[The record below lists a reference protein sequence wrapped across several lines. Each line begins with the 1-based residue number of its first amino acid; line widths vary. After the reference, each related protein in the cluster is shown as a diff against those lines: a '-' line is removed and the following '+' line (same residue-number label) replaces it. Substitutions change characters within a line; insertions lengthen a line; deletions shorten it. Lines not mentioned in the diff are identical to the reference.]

1 MWRKCGRGF
10 FIDRGGVE
18 IVIKLKE
25 VAYSQRRAQFSVL
38 VNFRSI
44 RITIRKLLK
53 LLLDSCGAAQMGC
66 KFLDPLKH
74 NQINVVN

>member
-38 VNFRSI
+38 VKLQINKNYNKEAFKA
-44 RITIRKLLK
+44 TIRQLWRC
-53 LLLDSCGAAQMGC
+53 SSG
-66 KFLDPLKH
+66 
-74 NQINVVN
+74 V